1 MRAQAALVR
10 SWTGPVVVLQE
21 MDSVVATCRG
31 APLHEALDAAAAHRE
46 QAGSGYHLAPL
57 AGGLAAAVVLLLE
70 FADTRWDFLITGVG
84 SAIAEAALLLE
95 EAGGVCPRAPER
107 RHLRR
112 SVASPDQLR

>member
-1 MRAQAALVR
+1 MRAQAVLVR

-95 EAGGVCPRAPER
+95 EAGACVRVHPSAVTYDA
-107 RHLRR
+107 L
-112 SVASPDQLR
+112 